1 MERMALTLR
10 PRYMRDTPSRIGL
23 GAAGS
28 GPEMTA
34 SAGCLEARERR
45 RALTT
50 DKSPEGVHGRTR
62 RLLSES
68 ALLDLCLDTAR
79 QSAGGE
85 STDNRSDVH
94 VQRVDERP
102 RADTGDGPAHE
113 WCQRRWDGQ
122 PCGCNSLL
130 AGDCRAAHQAPHR
143 VVLHEIKRY
152 KHVRLTRR
160 QEVLIYS
167 PVPNVSRT
175 V

>member
-28 GPEMTA
+28 GPGTIA
-34 SAGCLEARERR
+34 SAGCPEAREQR

-50 DKSPEGVHGRTR
+50 DKSPEGVHGRSR
-62 RLLSES
+62 RLLCES

-85 STDNRSDVH
+85 GTGNRSDVH

-102 RADTGDGPAHE
+102 RADTSDGAAHE
-113 WCQRRWDGQ
+113 RCQRGWDRQ
-122 PCGCNSLL
+122 PYGCDSLL

-160 QEVLIYS
+160 QEVIKLLAGA
-167 PVPNVSRT
+167 
-175 V
+175 